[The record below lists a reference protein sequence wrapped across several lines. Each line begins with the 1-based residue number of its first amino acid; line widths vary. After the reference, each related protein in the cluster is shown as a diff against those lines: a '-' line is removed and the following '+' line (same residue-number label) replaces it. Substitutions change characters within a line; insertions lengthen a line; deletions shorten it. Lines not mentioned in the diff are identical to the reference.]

1 MKKGFGNSFTY
12 NMNKKYDLKNLTPNI
27 RFLSDIKDVLFD
39 QEWYLN
45 QRENPAIYYMYR
57 GLEKKDN
64 LRYDIT
70 VIPPFLMG
78 QEPVKT
84 LGHFHGLDSNEM
96 YIVLEGQGLF
106 LLQKGKDKI
115 EEFIA
120 IKGKKGDCII
130 VPKGFA
136 HITINPTKNETLKMA
151 NWVKDES
158 GFDYETVKD
167 KKGLC
172 YYFTIN
178 GWVKNNNYQNI
189 PEIKFKE
196 PDNYPEN
203 LEFLK

>member
-1 MKKGFGNSFTY
+1 
-12 NMNKKYDLKNLTPNI
+12 MNKKYDLKNLTPNI

-136 HITINPTKNETLKMA
+136 HITINPTENETLKMA

-172 YYFTIN
+172 YYFTVN

-196 PDNYPEN
+196 PDSYPEN

>member
-136 HITINPTKNETLKMA
+136 HITINPTENETLKMA

-172 YYFTIN
+172 YYFTVN

-196 PDNYPEN
+196 PDSCPEN

>member
-136 HITINPTKNETLKMA
+136 HITINPTENETLKMA

-172 YYFTIN
+172 YYFTVN

-196 PDNYPEN
+196 PDSYPEN